1 MAVKDDPKAI
11 AKLLRAMA
19 KSEHGQCYGWH
30 VILNAAANLLDATAK

>member
-19 KSEHGQCYGWH
+19 KSEHGQLKGRSH
-30 VILNAAANLLDATAK
+30 ASR